1 MYFSNRGTEMFT
13 NIFETQVTSSSAG
26 NQIKKFD
33 NGRYYKFDTIGYE
46 GLAEIVASRLAKQTT
61 LTEYGITEYYPF
73 QQNGK
78 RGCFSY
84 SFNAGD
90 AREVSLYRI
99 LISKYNTDLK
109 GVYSVYEQ
117 TYDTLVLSF
126 FDFIR
131 ELMIELY
138 AYDILPW
145 MTQLLKFDWLILN
158 EDRHFR
164 NIAFLVGD
172 KNVLRP
178 APLFDNG
185 AAFLSDCLCYP
196 LSSNISTFLNDIKAK
211 PFSSSFETQVRMI
224 EKYAAPK
231 LQFLSRSISIQT
243 SDLVGYYSTKEIS
256 RVQELL
262 VYQMA
267 KLYPDVGVEFI

>member
-1 MYFSNRGTEMFT
+1 MFT

-90 AREVSLYRI
+90 ARKVSLYRI

-185 AAFLSDCLCYP
+185 AAFLSDCICYP
-196 LSSNISTFLNDIKAK
+196 LTDDSEMFLSDVKAK
-211 PFSSSFETQVRMI
+211 PFNSSFETQVQMI
-224 EKYAAPK
+224 ESYAAPK
-231 LQFLSRSISIQT
+231 LQFLSKHVLLQT
-243 SDLVGYYSTKEIS
+243 SDLAEYYSSEEIL
-256 RVQELL
+256 RAQKLL
-262 VYQMA
+262 VDQMA
-267 KLYPDVGVEFI
+267 KLYPNVEVEFI